1 MKTNTKNNN
10 FENLKRKYALSVLYG
25 TPEQQGRILQD
36 LARAVVFSVLKH
48 RIKATADPY
57 IIKTKNDFISEI
69 HRLNAIDNITDTN
82 LEVSI
87 DNKGNYVME
96 VVDKSL
102 DADLAR
108 IMKGY
113 SDTGADLQ
121 QEAALALWEAGVQA
135 KKRPSTKHLR
145 SGWIDEPIKTKEP
158 RKEIYTDSE
167 IFKDNFKDFKIV
179 ELSPIRRVFRKVGG
193 YLDKNRNK
201 QALTSGYS
209 YLEYRIKNL
218 NEEEG
223 IDYIIYRRFG
233 KYADIGGYTTAEN
246 GKPFY
251 TVDQNTAENME
262 EIIAGL
268 RLTPRQGTVL
278 DMLLSGR
285 GYRDISAALRC
296 SWKNIYTIRAAIQ
309 KKYIKYR
316 EDNPN
321 FRDPDA
327 ACAYSYIIK

>member
-1 MKTNTKNNN
+1 MTVSTN
-10 FENLKRKYALSVLYG
+10 FETAKRKYALSVLYG
-25 TPEQQGRILQD
+25 TPEQQGRTLQD

-57 IIKTKNDFISEI
+57 IIKTRNDFIGEI
-69 HRLNAIDNITDTN
+69 HRLSAIDNITDTN

-87 DNKGNYVME
+87 NEEGNYVME
-96 VVDKSL
+96 VIDKSL

-158 RKEIYTDSE
+158 KKEIYTDSE

-179 ELSPIRRVFRKVGG
+179 ELSPIRRVFRKVGN

-201 QALTSGYS
+201 RAVLNGYS
-209 YLEYRIKNL
+209 YLEYKIKNP
-218 NEEEG
+218 NEQEG

-233 KYADIGGYTTAEN
+233 KYADIGGYTTGTN
-246 GKPFY
+246 GNIFY
-251 TVDQNTAENME
+251 TADKNTVEDIE
-262 EIIAGL
+262 EIKAGMK
-268 RLTPRQGTVL
+268 LTPRQRCIL
-278 DMLLSGR
+278 DFAEGGS
-285 GYRDISAALRC
+285 GYRATAKELNC
-296 SWKNIYTIRAAIQ
+296 SWKNIYAIKKAIQ

-316 EDNPN
+316 EENPTFKDSEAEQA
-321 FRDPDA
+321 FR
-327 ACAYSYIIK
+327 YILSNLN